1 MNGMDSFHCLTS
13 QLLIDCQA
21 AANKHFKVASSVC
34 IKCLHL
40 DTTLTAAFQSYSH
53 RWSSDHLSQVYS
65 HCRQNLAANFYAE
78 SAEDMQMF
86 PKIFSE
92 SQTFISVFKAGWH
105 LKQLNYIFPIV
116 ILKKQRAIQDCIFKN
131 LWMYSN
137 QADIQHGNSSGHII
151 KSDNWKPASFKGI
164 DL

>member
-13 QLLIDCQA
+13 QLLIDWQA

-86 PKIFSE
+86 PKIFLRKPNIHFCVQSRMAFKTTKLHFPYCHSQETKSHSGLYIQELMNVFE
-92 SQTFISVFKAGWH
+92 SSWYSAW
-105 LKQLNYIFPIV
+105 KQFRP
-116 ILKKQRAIQDCIFKN
+116 
-131 LWMYSN
+131 
-137 QADIQHGNSSGHII
+137 HH
-151 KSDNWKPASFKGI
+151 
-164 DL
+164 